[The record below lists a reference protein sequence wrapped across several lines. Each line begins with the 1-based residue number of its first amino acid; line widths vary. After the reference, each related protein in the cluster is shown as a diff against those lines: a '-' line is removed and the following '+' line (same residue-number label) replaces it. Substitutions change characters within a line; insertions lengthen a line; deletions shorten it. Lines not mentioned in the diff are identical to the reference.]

1 MLDNRNYQYP
11 LDLSWTSIEFA
22 QVISF
27 FNRVEDFYETQV
39 SRDELLAAYRVFKIV
54 VPSKMQEKQLD
65 RDFEK
70 VSGYSTY
77 RALQEAKRS
86 ERQTIKYKA

>member
-11 LDLSWTSIEFA
+11 LDLSWSSLELA
-22 QVISF
+22 QVVSF
-27 FNRVEDFYETQV
+27 FNRVEEFYETSV
-39 SRDELLAAYRVFKIV
+39 SRAELLAAYRVFKTI

-65 RDFEK
+65 REFEK
-70 VSGYSTY
+70 ISGYSTY

-86 ERQTIKYKA
+86 ERQTINYKA